1 MSTHSK
7 KKKEMN
13 EGGLKTTTTFQN
25 ITTKI
30 KGTTGKLIKKAANAS
45 PEMQTLN
52 LYDAEMARRNK

>member
-1 MSTHSK
+1 MGTHSK
-7 KKKEMN
+7 LKKETT
-13 EGGLKTTTTFQN
+13 EGGMKTTTFQN